1 MRESHDSLPQHQP
14 IDYAGPGAF
23 GGQPSAGAAFPAQ
36 GLRIVGFFSLV
47 VSILTLLL
55 GGYLLWESFKKMS
68 QAARDIRDL
77 SARGP
82 FVVSFGNELSYTG
95 SRWESVILAG
105 LLLLPVLLLLAA
117 AMLLRSDGRRL
128 ILHWIYIPL
137 QSLASIAL
145 AIWFILNSPAGILF
159 YVGAIL
165 CLIGFAYPIF
175 LLPLL
180 LFAAR

>member
-1 MRESHDSLPQHQP
+1 
-14 IDYAGPGAF
+14 
-23 GGQPSAGAAFPAQ
+23 
-36 GLRIVGFFSLV
+36 
-47 VSILTLLL
+47 
-55 GGYLLWESFKKMS
+55 
-68 QAARDIRDL
+68 
-77 SARGP
+77 
-82 FVVSFGNELSYTG
+82 
-95 SRWESVILAG
+95 
-105 LLLLPVLLLLAA
+105 
-117 AMLLRSDGRRL
+117 MLLRSDGRRL